1 MYRSVLSVRHC
12 LMFPPEEEETVSICD
27 RVGDRMGLVINIANL
42 FSPGAGGVEDNSGA
56 VLMCII
62 LSH

>member
-1 MYRSVLSVRHC
+1 
-12 LMFPPEEEETVSICD
+12 MFPPEEEETVSICD

-62 LSH
+62 LPH